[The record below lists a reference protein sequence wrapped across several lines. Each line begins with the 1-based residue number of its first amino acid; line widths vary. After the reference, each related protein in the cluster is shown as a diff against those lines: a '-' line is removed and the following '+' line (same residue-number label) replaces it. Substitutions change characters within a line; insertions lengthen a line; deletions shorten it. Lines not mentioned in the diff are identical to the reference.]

1 MKRSIA
7 ILTLSAILLSSYMG
21 LETPASASAAT
32 STVTA
37 TASSTLQGSIVG
49 GVNLRNKPSLSG
61 SVVGFLKKGTAVQ
74 VLEKTNN
81 YFYKIKT
88 TEGTTGYISS
98 SSKYLKVNGTVS
110 QTVASGMNGTIVGGV
125 NLRNKPSLSGS
136 VVGFLKKGTSV
147 QVLEKTNDYFYKIKT
162 TEGTTGYISS
172 SSKYLK
178 VNGAVSEQP
187 SNVNAGG
194 SSTTSDKVN
203 LVINTGKK
211 YLGTPYEY
219 GSNRNTTFTF
229 DCSDFV
235 RQAYKEALDITL
247 PADSRKQGDW
257 IKEQGT
263 AVYNTSSLK
272 AGDLVFFMSYKGSS
286 ASAYAGVNKSTERIT
301 HVAIYLGNNQLLH
314 TYSSKSGGVRI
325 DTLSNSWAHRFLFGG
340 SVLK

>member
-7 ILTLSAILLSSYMG
+7 ILTLSTMLLSSYMA

-32 STVTA
+32 STVSA
-37 TASSTLQGSIVG
+37 TASSTIKGSIVG

-61 SVVGFLKKGTAVQ
+61 SVVGFLKKGTTVQ
-74 VLEKTNN
+74 VLEKTNK

-88 TEGTTGYISS
+88 TAGKTGYISA
-98 SSKYLKVNGTVS
+98 SSKYLKVSGTVS
-110 QTVASGMNGTIVGGV
+110 GQT
-125 NLRNKPSLSGS
+125 
-136 VVGFLKKGTSV
+136 
-147 QVLEKTNDYFYKIKT
+147 
-162 TEGTTGYISS
+162 
-172 SSKYLK
+172 
-178 VNGAVSEQP
+178 
-187 SNVNAGG
+187 SNGG
-194 SSTTSDKVN
+194 SSATSDKIN

-219 GSNRNTTFTF
+219 GSNRNTTLTF

-235 RQAYKEALDITL
+235 RQAYKEALNITL
-247 PADSRKQGDW
+247 PSDSRKQGTW

-263 AVYNTSSLK
+263 AVYSTSSLK

-301 HVAIYLGNNQLLH
+301 HVAIYLGNNQILH
-314 TYSSKSGGVRI
+314 TYSNKSGGVRI
-325 DTLSNSWAHRFLFGG
+325 DTLSKSWANRFLFGG